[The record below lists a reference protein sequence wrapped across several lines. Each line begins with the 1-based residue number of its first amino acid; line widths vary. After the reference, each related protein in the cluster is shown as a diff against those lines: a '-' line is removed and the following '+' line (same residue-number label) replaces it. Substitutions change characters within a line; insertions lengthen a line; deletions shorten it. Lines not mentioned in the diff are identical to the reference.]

1 MNTAE
6 REQKPELHVV
16 SFSGGKDSTAMLC
29 GMKERGMKID
39 MILYCDTGIEFPAMY
54 EHIKKVE
61 QYIGVPITRLKSEKS
76 FEYLL
81 LEHKIN
87 VRNKENYNNKGY
99 SFPGIGYRW
108 CTSELK
114 TKVIN
119 RYIKNLKRSY
129 NIVQYIGIA
138 ADEENRVKDLNY
150 PLIEWGWTES
160 DCLKYCY
167 EKGFDFGGL
176 YEIFHRV
183 SCWCCP
189 LQSLEELR
197 QLRKHFPD
205 LWQQLQEWQLKT
217 WRKFRAD
224 FSVQE
229 LEIRFQFE
237 EERTAKGLSTSGRN
251 KEFRAKLKRRL
262 NK

>member
-1 MNTAE
+1 MCDE
-6 REQKPELHVV
+6 KPELHVV
-16 SFSGGKDSTAMLC
+16 NFSGGKDSTAMVC
-29 GMKERGMKID
+29 GMKDRGMKID
-39 MILYCDTGIEFPAMY
+39 LILYCDTGLEFPAMY
-54 EHIKKVE
+54 EHIKQVE
-61 QYIGVPITRLKSEKS
+61 RYVGIPITVLRAEKP
-76 FEYLL
+76 FEYWF
-81 LEHKIN
+81 LEHEPKRKN
-87 VRNKENYNNKGY
+87 PKLQGLKGY
-99 SFPGIGYRW
+99 SWAGCKNRW
-108 CTSELK
+108 CTKELK
-114 TKVIN
+114 TNVIY
-119 RYIKNLKRSY
+119 RYLSDLNKKFNVIH
-129 NIVQYIGIA
+129 YIGIA
-138 ADEENRVKDLNY
+138 VDEQDRVRDKRY
-150 PLIEWGWTES
+150 PLVDWGMTEA

-167 EKGFDFGGL
+167 DKGFDFGGL

-229 LEIRFQFE
+229 LEIRFQLE
-237 EERTAKGLSTSGRN
+237 EERTAKGLSISGHN
-251 KEFRAKLKRRL
+251 KEFRAELKRRL